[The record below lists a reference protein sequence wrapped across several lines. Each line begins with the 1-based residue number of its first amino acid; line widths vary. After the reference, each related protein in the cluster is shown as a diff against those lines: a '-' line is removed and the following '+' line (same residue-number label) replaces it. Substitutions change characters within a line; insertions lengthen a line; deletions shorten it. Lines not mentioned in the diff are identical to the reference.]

1 MRNIVSV
8 NLLLLTL
15 MNEITLEDYTIYIS
29 IRATLNTTINFWILQ
44 LLSKLEKY
52 HTKMFQI
59 PFVRAIT

>member
-1 MRNIVSV
+1 MHNIISV

-15 MNEITLEDYTIYIS
+15 MNEITLEDYTMNMS
-29 IRATLNTTINFWILQ
+29 IRIMLNTTINFWILQ

-52 HTKMFQI
+52 TKMFQI

>member
-1 MRNIVSV
+1 
-8 NLLLLTL
+8 
-15 MNEITLEDYTIYIS
+15 MNEITLEDYTMNMS
-29 IRATLNTTINFWILQ
+29 IRIMLNTTINFWILQ